1 MASFFT
7 KAKNASI
14 KTKVKTEIALLDRD
28 IKNRQKKF
36 GVEVYDLL
44 VAAALDESGEK
55 EFTNNAEANKFLE
68 SCRSDVQNLLNQQV
82 EKKQAQEDIT
92 NREAPAPSVT
102 TSEKLAKVGK
112 GMSDAG
118 TKAKL
123 SVEAKLL
130 DGKVKTRKETFGVEV
145 LDLLTDAEEQG
156 EKIQGCIDSAKTD
169 VAYIRGK
176 KEKKEQEIVELDAAS
191 K

>member
-14 KTKVKTEIALLDRD
+14 KTKVKGEIALLDRD

-36 GVEVYDLL
+36 GVQVYDLL
-44 VAAALDESGEK
+44 VAAALDETGEK
-55 EFTNNAEANKFLE
+55 TFTNNAEANTLLE
-68 SCRSDVQNLLNQQV
+68 SCRSDVQTLLNQQV
-82 EKKQAQEDIT
+82 EKKQQQEDIT

-123 SVEAKLL
+123 SMEAKLL
-130 DGKVKTRKETFGVEV
+130 DGKVKSRKETFGVEV
-145 LDLLTDAEEQG
+145 LDLLTDAEQQG
-156 EKIQGCIDSAKTD
+156 EAIQTCIDAAKTD
-169 VAYIRGK
+169 VGYIRGK